1 MTGVPS
7 ATSTENCTSCGSS
20 SPRVARFC
28 PGCGRRRAR
37 PEVALEP
44 GLLRR
49 KGLWRLADP
58 PSFPLQTW
66 QGHLVVVGRTGP
78 LQVFLE
84 GRDDPVLQ
92 EGVPLEGDL
101 WCPALVLEG
110 LLVVPGPRRAAVFD
124 LAARLSGRPFEP
136 PRGQTLALGGNL
148 VSPMVTDGR
157 RWLAAPVRVGDQCEV
172 RVWEYR
178 ARRGL
183 EARNSFRPG
192 GAPAGQDLHAWL
204 VGDHLYAGAGGGSLS
219 GRDLATGE
227 ALDTLQV
234 PGLLKSSPV
243 VRGGPVPL
251 VCSDRGALFR
261 LPAER
266 DGVLQPLF
274 HAQGESLWTWVEEA
288 GAVWVVAGSHL
299 YRVDPRGGGE
309 TRVPLRDSGSL
320 CPALARGGAFV
331 MTAGG
336 ALAAVRCRNGQL
348 EHVGQQNL
356 FEGAVCRSGAPV
368 VLGQTLYTVDPEGN
382 LGAWRA
388 VGEGASAS

>member
-1 MTGVPS
+1 MITDPTGTSPS
-7 ATSTENCTSCGSS
+7 TCPSCGGS
-20 SPRVARFC
+20 SPRTARFC
-28 PGCGRRRAR
+28 PVCGRQRTE
-37 PEVALEP
+37 PGVALEP

-49 KGLWRLADP
+49 QGSWRLADP

-66 QGHLVVVGRTGP
+66 QGHLVVVGRTGT
-78 LQVFLE
+78 LQVFIE
-84 GRDDPVLQ
+84 GQDGPVLQ

-101 WCPALVLEG
+101 SCPALFLEG

-136 PRGQTLALGGNL
+136 PRAQTLALGGSL
-148 VSPMVTDGR
+148 VSAMVSDGR
-157 RWLAAPVRVGDQCEV
+157 RWLAAPVRVGEQCEV

-178 ARRGL
+178 VRRGL
-183 EARNSFRPG
+183 EARNPFRPG
-192 GAPAGQDLHAWL
+192 GVPADQDLHAWL
-204 VGDHLYAGAGGGSLS
+204 VGDHLYAGASGGPLS

-243 VRGGPVPL
+243 VRSGPVPL
-251 VCSDRGALFR
+251 VCSEQGALFR
-261 LPAER
+261 LPVAR

-274 HAQGESLWTWVEEA
+274 QAHGESLWTWVEEA
-288 GAVWVVAGSHL
+288 GAVWVVSGSHL

-309 TRVPLRDSGSL
+309 TRVTLRDSGAL

-331 MTAGG
+331 MAASG

-356 FEGAVCRSGAPV
+356 FEGAVPRSGAPV
-368 VLGQTLYTVDPEGN
+368 VLGQTLYTVDPEGH
-382 LGAWRA
+382 LGAWMA
-388 VGEGASAS
+388 AGEGTA